1 MIESIVIEFEK
12 VTKYPLLDFMR
23 EYRDFMKYSYGAVE
37 RYFSG
42 VVESIDNEHIN
53 ALKKVTNDTQDVL
66 QQFKN
71 FANKFE
77 KCGYWELMDFIDDLN
92 TTMAKINKLP
102 KFKRTVLSKRGYTNT
117 VETKTT
123 VGGFRTMDDV
133 ANEVNSRTSDNYG
146 WVDFMLNNDMDE
158 VDWEI
163 DKLSGVNVY
172 YSKRKINV
180 TTIVDM
186 PFDKRIYGKDF
197 CRKIAFTDNDFELVS
212 EENNIEQKCDILLSV
227 KQGDVPEN
235 MLFGVN
241 PFFLGGN
248 VASNNIL
255 EIVRQIQSVFQ
266 QNDLFESAYVTNIKY
281 DNNGSLNIA
290 VNIKTRY
297 EYCIEKQITL

>member
-186 PFDKRIYGKDF
+186 PFGKRVYGKDF
-197 CRKIAFTDNDFELVS
+197 CRKIAFADNDFELVS

-266 QNDLFESAYVTNIKY
+266 QNDLFESAYVTNIRY

>member
-53 ALKKVTNDTQDVL
+53 ALKKVTSDTQDVL

-92 TTMAKINKLP
+92 TTMEKINKLP

-117 VETKTT
+117 VETKST

-133 ANEVNSRTSDNYG
+133 ANEVNARTSDNYG

-186 PFDKRIYGKDF
+186 PFGKRVYGKDF
-197 CRKIAFTDNDFELVS
+197 CRKIAFTDNDFKLVS

-255 EIVRQIQSVFQ
+255 EIVRQIQAVFQ

-281 DNNGSLNIA
+281 DDNGNMNIA

-297 EYCIEKQITL
+297 EYCIDKQITL

>member
-1 MIESIVIEFEK
+1 MIESIVIEFEQ

-23 EYRDFMKYSYGAVE
+23 EYRDFMKYSYGAIE

-42 VVESIDNEHIN
+42 AVESIDNSHIN
-53 ALKKVTNDTQDVL
+53 ALKKITRDTQDVL

-77 KCGYWELMDFIDDLN
+77 KCGYWELMDFIDELN
-92 TTMAKINKLP
+92 TTMEKINKLP
-102 KFKRTVLSKRGYTNT
+102 KFKRTVLSKRGYTNN
-117 VETKTT
+117 VETQST

-133 ANEVNSRTSDNYG
+133 ANAVNSRNSDNFG
-146 WVDFMLNNDMDE
+146 WVDLMLNNDMDE

-172 YSKRKINV
+172 YNKRKINV
-180 TTIVDM
+180 TTIIDM
-186 PFDKRIYGKDF
+186 PVGKKVYGKDF
-197 CRKIAFTDNDFELVS
+197 NRKLAFANNDFELVS
-212 EENNIEQKCDILLSV
+212 EEANIEQKCDIILSL

-248 VASNNIL
+248 VASYNIL
-255 EIVRQIQSVFQ
+255 EIVRQIHASFQ
-266 QNDLFESAYVTNIKY
+266 QNDLFESAYVTDIKY
-281 DNNGSLNIA
+281 DEAGNLLIA
-290 VNIKTRY
+290 VNIKTKY
-297 EYCIEKQITL
+297 EYSIEKQITL

>member
-53 ALKKVTNDTQDVL
+53 ALKKVTSDTQDVL

-92 TTMAKINKLP
+92 TTMEKINKLP

-117 VETKTT
+117 VETKST

-133 ANEVNSRTSDNYG
+133 ANEVNARTSDNYG

-186 PFDKRIYGKDF
+186 PFGKRVYGKDF
-197 CRKIAFTDNDFELVS
+197 CRKIAFTDNDFKLVS

-255 EIVRQIQSVFQ
+255 EIVRQILAVFQ

-281 DNNGSLNIA
+281 DDNGNMNIA

-297 EYCIEKQITL
+297 EYCIDKQITL

>member
-1 MIESIVIEFEK
+1 MIESIVIEFEQ

-23 EYRDFMKYSYGAVE
+23 EYRDFMKYSYGAIE

-42 VVESIDNEHIN
+42 AVESIDNSHIN
-53 ALKKVTNDTQDVL
+53 ALKKITRDTQDVL

-77 KCGYWELMDFIDDLN
+77 KCGYWELMDFIDELN
-92 TTMAKINKLP
+92 TTMEKINKLP
-102 KFKRTVLSKRGYTNT
+102 KFKRTVLSKRGYTNN
-117 VETKTT
+117 VETQST
-123 VGGFRTMDDV
+123 VGGFRTIDDV
-133 ANEVNSRTSDNYG
+133 ANAVNSRNSDNFG
-146 WVDFMLNNDMDE
+146 WVDLMLNNDMDE

-180 TTIVDM
+180 TTIIDM
-186 PFDKRIYGKDF
+186 PVGKKVYGKDF
-197 CRKIAFTDNDFELVS
+197 NRKLAFANNDFELVS
-212 EENNIEQKCDILLSV
+212 EEANIEQKCDIILSL

-248 VASNNIL
+248 VASYNIL
-255 EIVRQIQSVFQ
+255 EIVRQIHASFQ
-266 QNDLFESAYVTNIKY
+266 QNDLFESAYVTDIKY
-281 DNNGSLNIA
+281 DESGNLLIA
-290 VNIKTRY
+290 VNIKTKY
-297 EYCIEKQITL
+297 EYSIEKQITL

>member
-1 MIESIVIEFEK
+1 MIESIVIEFEQ

-23 EYRDFMKYSYGAVE
+23 EYRDFMKYSYGAIE

-42 VVESIDNEHIN
+42 AVESIDNSHIN
-53 ALKKVTNDTQDVL
+53 ALKKITRDTQDVL

-77 KCGYWELMDFIDDLN
+77 KCGYWELMDFIDELN
-92 TTMAKINKLP
+92 TTMEKINKLP
-102 KFKRTVLSKRGYTNT
+102 KFKRTVLSKRGYTNN
-117 VETKTT
+117 VETQST
-123 VGGFRTMDDV
+123 VGGFRTIDDV
-133 ANEVNSRTSDNYG
+133 ANAVNSRNSDNFG
-146 WVDFMLNNDMDE
+146 WVDLMLNNDMDE

-180 TTIVDM
+180 TTIIDM
-186 PFDKRIYGKDF
+186 PVGKKVYGKDF
-197 CRKIAFTDNDFELVS
+197 NRKLAFANNDFELVS
-212 EENNIEQKCDILLSV
+212 EEANIEQKCDIILSL

-248 VASNNIL
+248 VASYNIL
-255 EIVRQIQSVFQ
+255 EIVRQIHASFQ
-266 QNDLFESAYVTNIKY
+266 QNDLFESAYVTDIKY
-281 DNNGSLNIA
+281 DDAGNFLIT
-290 VNIKTRY
+290 VNIQTKY
-297 EYCIEKQITL
+297 EYSIEKQITL

>member
-1 MIESIVIEFEK
+1 MIESIVIEFEQ

-23 EYRDFMKYSYGAVE
+23 EYRDFMKYSYGAIE

-42 VVESIDNEHIN
+42 AVESIDNSHIN
-53 ALKKVTNDTQDVL
+53 ALKKITRDTQDVL

-77 KCGYWELMDFIDDLN
+77 KCGYWELMDFIDELN
-92 TTMAKINKLP
+92 TTMEKINKLP
-102 KFKRTVLSKRGYTNT
+102 KFKRTVLSKRGYTNN
-117 VETKTT
+117 VETQST
-123 VGGFRTMDDV
+123 VGGFRTIDDV
-133 ANEVNSRTSDNYG
+133 ANAVNSRNSDNFG
-146 WVDFMLNNDMDE
+146 WVDLMLNNDMDE

-180 TTIVDM
+180 TTIIDM
-186 PFDKRIYGKDF
+186 PVGKKVYGKDF
-197 CRKIAFTDNDFELVS
+197 NRKLAFANNDFELVS
-212 EENNIEQKCDILLSV
+212 EEANIEQKCDIILSL

-248 VASNNIL
+248 VASYNIL
-255 EIVRQIQSVFQ
+255 EIVRQIHASFQ
-266 QNDLFESAYVTNIKY
+266 QNDLFESAYVTDIKY
-281 DNNGSLNIA
+281 DEAGNLLIT
-290 VNIKTRY
+290 VNIKTKY
-297 EYCIEKQITL
+297 EYSIEKQITL